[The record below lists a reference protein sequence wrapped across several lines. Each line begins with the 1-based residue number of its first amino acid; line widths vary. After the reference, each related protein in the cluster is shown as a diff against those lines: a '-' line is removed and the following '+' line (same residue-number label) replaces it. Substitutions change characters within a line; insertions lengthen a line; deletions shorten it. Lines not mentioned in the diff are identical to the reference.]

1 MKKISVFKKN
11 KKQKKINKNPRPSL
25 DIIQVCC
32 PKTNENMF
40 FLNQYIYGS
49 LEETLRV
56 LRYYGPDVSK
66 AISEGFFLLM
76 TQQQ

>member
-1 MKKISVFKKN
+1 MKKYQYSKKTKN
-11 KKQKKINKNPRPSL
+11 KKKKKTLPSL

-66 AISEGFFLLM
+66 TISEGFFLLM